1 VEDKYLIDTH
11 VLLWLSLEPENIP
24 AKALE
29 ILTSGKV
36 VYFSY
41 ASVWEMAIKI
51 KSGKLEIGASLKDFV
66 QKAIVRHCLELMPI
80 TLQHLYYTDNLEN
93 HHRDPFD
100 RLLIAQAAVEQ
111 IALISADKII
121 DSYNIQRIW
130 K

>member
-1 VEDKYLIDTH
+1 MEDKYLIDTH
-11 VLLWLSLEPENIP
+11 VLLWLSLDPENIP

-29 ILTSGKV
+29 ILTSGQV
-36 VYFSY
+36 VYLSY
-41 ASVWEMAIKI
+41 TSVWEMAIKI
-51 KSGKLEIGASLKDFV
+51 KAGKLEIGSPLKDFV
-66 QKAIVRHCLELMPI
+66 QKAIVRHRLELMPI